1 MDEFDQF
8 MSRQR
13 ALWRAKRKGRNLA
26 SSWDFEHWGDSATEE
41 HHIGRR
47 KFSEETIM
55 IPRAPHPELTRRQM
69 EEHPP
74 EGQDIDNPVEQEG
87 RVHLGLSDLHAALS
101 DGHRLVAE
109 RMLETSG
116 RGEHDLNAVNIPE
129 GLLGWLSRIAHDVAR
144 AADRGVRK
152 SDKG

>member
-1 MDEFDQF
+1 MDEFDRF

-13 ALWRAKRKGRNLA
+13 ALWRAKRKCQELTSLWG
-26 SSWDFEHWGDSATEE
+26 FEHWDERATEE

-47 KFSEETIM
+47 KFSDDTIV
-55 IPRAPHPELTRRQM
+55 IPKAMHPELTRRQM

-74 EGQDIDNPVEQEG
+74 EGRDPDNLVEQEG

-101 DGHRLVAE
+101 DGHRLIAE
-109 RMLETSG
+109 RMLEAAG
-116 RGEHDLNAVNIPE
+116 RGERDLKAVHIPE
-129 GLLGWLSRIAHDVAR
+129 GLLGWLSRIAHDVAQ
-144 AADRGVRK
+144 AADRGARG

>member
-1 MDEFDQF
+1 MDEFDRF

-13 ALWRAKRKGRNLA
+13 ALWRAKRKGQDRTSL
-26 SSWDFEHWGDSATEE
+26 WDFEHWGDGATEE

-74 EGQDIDNPVEQEG
+74 EGRDPDNPVEQEG
-87 RVHLGLSDLHAALS
+87 RVHLGLRDLHAALS
-101 DGHRLVAE
+101 DAHGMVAE
-109 RMLETSG
+109 RMLDAAG
-116 RGEHDLNAVNIPE
+116 RGERDLNAVHIPE
-129 GLLGWLSRIAHDVAR
+129 WLLGWLSRIAHDVAQ

>member
-13 ALWRAKRKGRNLA
+13 ALWRAKRKGQNLT
-26 SSWDFEHWGDSATEE
+26 SLWDFEHWGDGPTEE

-47 KFSEETIM
+47 KFSEETIL
-55 IPRAPHPELTRRQM
+55 IPGAPHPELTRRQM

-74 EGQDIDNPVEQEG
+74 EGPDPNNPAEQEG
-87 RVHLGLSDLHAALS
+87 RVHLGLRDLHAALY
-101 DGHRLVAE
+101 DAHGIVAE
-109 RMLETSG
+109 RMLEAAK
-116 RGEHDLNAVNIPE
+116 RGERDLKSVHIPE
-129 GLLGWLSRIAHDVAR
+129 GLLGWLSQIAHDVAQ

-152 SDKG
+152 SDQG